1 MVSMELVSVIRHKVL
16 TEGIPIR
23 DVARQLGLS
32 RNTIRRYVRAKVV
45 PVPRPPSAP
54 RPAPAREQVAEAAA
68 AIWAARRT
76 FTAGKQRLTATRLWE
91 LLRDDGHDVGAR
103 TVRRLVASFR
113 NAEREVTVP
122 LVYAAGEL
130 AQVDFFE
137 VWVEVAGARQKAWL
151 FLMRLMHSGRDFA
164 MVCAQ
169 QDTTWFLAA
178 HVAAFAHFA
187 GLVAAVAYDN
197 LSAAVAKILIG
208 APRIVRPRFAAM
220 VAHYAL
226 EARFCR
232 PGEGHDKGGVES
244 RGGHVRWQHLVP
256 VPRGQSLE
264 EISTALQTR
273 IDAQHARDPARTAAW
288 EDERRALRAVPEPF
302 DGRQVRS
309 VQLRHHASHA
319 VAGGAYSIPS
329 RWCGHTAD
337 LFVGIDTVSFAR
349 GDEVVCH
356 PRVPFGGRSVD
367 YRHLLLPLSRK
378 PQALRQVV
386 HELVAQFGQPWPALW
401 EALRACYAPDEIEA
415 ARRLAP
421 WLERADRQGLAR
433 IAPRMRA
440 AIADGTLVSPPQHA
454 VGADGLAEIPAAL
467 RLYAIEA
474 PDLRRY
480 DALLEAARCSA

>member
-1 MVSMELVSVIRHKVL
+1 MVSMEVVAVIRHKVL
-16 TEGIPIR
+16 TEGVPIR

-45 PVPRPPSAP
+45 PVAKPASVTRPS
-54 RPAPAREQVAEAAA
+54 PAREQVAEAAA
-68 AIWAARRT
+68 AIWSARRS

-91 LLRDDGHDVGAR
+91 LLCDDGHEVSAR

-122 LVYAAGEL
+122 LVYEPGQL

-137 VWVEVAGARQKAWL
+137 VWVELAGERQKAWL

-164 MVCAQ
+164 MICER
-169 QDTTWFLAA
+169 QDATWFLAA
-178 HVAAFAHFA
+178 HVAAFQHFG

-197 LSAAVAKILIG
+197 LSAAVARVLVG
-208 APRIVRPRFAAM
+208 APRVLRPRFAAM
-220 VAHYAL
+220 IAHYAL

-256 VPRGQSLE
+256 LPHGQTLAD
-264 EISTALQTR
+264 ISAAVQAR
-273 IDAQHARDPARTAAW
+273 IDAQHARDPLRSAAW
-288 EDERRALRAVPEPF
+288 ERERTALRDVPAPF
-302 DGRQVRS
+302 DGRQVRT

-319 VAGGAYSIPS
+319 VGGAAYSIPS
-329 RWCGHTAD
+329 RWCGHAVD
-337 LFVGIDTVSFAR
+337 LFVGTDTVSFGF

-356 PRVPFGGRSVD
+356 PRVPFGGKSVD

-386 HELVAQFGQPWPALW
+386 HELVAQFGEPWPAIW
-401 EALRACYAPDEIEA
+401 SALRVCYAPDELEA

-421 WLERADRQGLAR
+421 WLERADREGLAR
-433 IAPRMRA
+433 LAPRMREA
-440 AIADGTLVSPPQHA
+440 LADGTLVTAPRRA
-454 VGADGLAEIPAAL
+454 NAADALANVPVAL
-467 RLYAIEA
+467 RSYAIESA
-474 PDLRRY
+474 DLRRY
-480 DALLEAARCSA
+480 DLLLEAARCSA

>member
-1 MVSMELVSVIRHKVL
+1 MELVSVIRHKVL
-16 TEGIPIR
+16 TEGVPIR

-32 RNTIRRYVRAKVV
+32 RNTIRRYVRARVV
-45 PVPRPPSAP
+45 PVPRPRSPP
-54 RPAPAREQVAEAAA
+54 RAAPAREQVAEAAA
-68 AIWAARRT
+68 AIWASRRT

-91 LLRDDGHDVGAR
+91 LLRDDGHEVGAR

-122 LVYAAGEL
+122 LVYAAGDL

-137 VWVEVAGARQKAWL
+137 VWVDVAGVRQKAWL
-151 FLMRLMHSGRDFA
+151 FLMRLMHSGRDFT

-178 HVAAFAHFA
+178 HVAAFTHFA
-187 GLVAAVAYDN
+187 GIVAAVAYDN

-208 APRIVRPRFAAM
+208 APRVVRPRFAAM
-220 VAHYAL
+220 VAHYAI

-256 VPRGQSLE
+256 VPRGQTLE
-264 EISTALQTR
+264 EISAALQIR
-273 IDAQHARDPARTAAW
+273 VDAQHARDPARTAAW

-302 DGRQVRS
+302 DGRQVRA

-319 VAGGAYSIPS
+319 VAGGHYSIPS
-329 RWCGHTAD
+329 RWCGHTVD
-337 LFVGIDTVSFAR
+337 LFVGTNTVSFAR

-433 IAPRMRA
+433 IAPRIRA
-440 AIADGTLVSPPQHA
+440 AIADGTLVSPPHHN
-454 VGADGLAEIPAAL
+454 VGAEDLAEVSAAL
-467 RLYAIEA
+467 RLYAIGA